1 MNIFYTRSS
10 NDKIRKIKYL
20 KRVKG
25 KIIFDMEN
33 LYQVTFHN
41 DTIEQMTTNELKESY
56 PNEFIR
62 FLEMFVKWNQYLCM
76 IYVNWV

>member
-62 FLEMFVKWNQYLCM
+62 FLEMFVK
-76 IYVNWV
+76 